1 MGNVSFHFS
10 YRVGIGD
17 INYGGHV
24 SNAAVLTIFQDA
36 RLAFLAALGPF
47 SELEVGG
54 CGLIMP
60 EAHLYY
66 RQEMFHGDML
76 RVGVRVAALKR
87 SGFILDYRI
96 ERTGELTAEGNTLL
110 VCFDYY
116 KRKPCRIPPLFHTAL
131 KSAADSG

>member
-1 MGNVSFHFS
+1 MENFSFHYP

-36 RLAFLAALGPF
+36 RLAFLAALGSF
-47 SELEVGG
+47 SEIEVGG

-66 RQEMFHGDML
+66 RREMFHGDSL
-76 RVGVRVAALKR
+76 QVGVRVVALKR
-87 SGFILDYRI
+87 SGFTLEYRI
-96 ERTGELTAEGNTLL
+96 ERTGELTVEGNTLL
-110 VCFDYY
+110 VCFDYH
-116 KRKPCRIPPLFHTAL
+116 KRKPCRIPPVFLAAL
-131 KSAADSG
+131 ERAAVSG

>member
-1 MGNVSFHFS
+1 MDNFSFQYA

-36 RLAFLAALGPF
+36 RLAFLADLGPF
-47 SELEVGG
+47 SEVDVGG

-66 RQEMFHGDML
+66 RREMFHNDNL
-76 RVGVRVAALKR
+76 QIGVRTVALRR
-87 SGFILDYRI
+87 SGFTLEYRI
-96 ERTGELTAEGNTLL
+96 ERDGEVTVEGSTVLA
-110 VCFDYY
+110 CYDYH
-116 KRKPCRIPPLFHTAL
+116 KRKPCRIPSEFLAILHKVAH
-131 KSAADSG
+131 SG